1 MMRPARLFP
10 QRMVKV
16 ELTEGICE
24 LVAAG
29 YGVSIL
35 SRWAVAPYVEQ
46 GRLKAV
52 RLQDGACSSTGTPRS
67 AAPTARTPPPCGW
80 RKPWRE
86 RLEAP
91 DAAPPR

>member
-52 RLQDGACSSTGTPRS
+52 RLQDEGLFIDWHASVRRADGEDTPAVRLAETMAR
-67 AAPTARTPPPCGW
+67 AA
-80 RKPWRE
+80 
-86 RLEAP
+86 
-91 DAAPPR
+91 